1 MLKKKGKQYLVY
13 LLLVPLVLLF
23 WVFRP
28 AVGETP
34 KHYTELEFPE
44 LAEITIP
51 DYQKFELDNGL
62 KVVLMEDHELP
73 LTSGIALVRT
83 GDRLEPAD
91 KVGLANITGD
101 VMRRGGTKLH
111 GPDELNQLLERRA
124 ASVETNIGTTSG
136 SASFNALSE
145 DLEDVFGLFAEVL
158 REPRFSQDKLDL
170 AKNQIAGAI
179 ARRNDDPKDIA
190 SREFNK
196 LIYGKQSPYARTIEY
211 ATLDRIDRQDLIDFH
226 QKYFHPNNMLLGIVG
241 DFDSKKMKAL
251 VEENFGDWK
260 SDPNIEA
267 IDQLPSALA
276 SPAKPGGVFFVD
288 RPQLT
293 QSNVQVGHIGGQ
305 LDSPDYPAL
314 AVMNGVLNGF
324 GGRLFNNVRSAK
336 GLAYSV
342 YAVWSPRYDY
352 PGVFLAGAQTRSEA
366 TVPLIEAIRA
376 EIDRIRNEPISAAEL
391 EYAKD
396 STLNSFVFNFQDSG
410 RILSRIL
417 RYEYYGYPENFI
429 FQYQRG
435 IEATTIEDVQRVAR
449 KYLDPAK
456 IVTLVVG
463 NAAEIQPPLSS
474 LGPETEVT
482 SIDVS
487 IPQPQNS

>member
-1 MLKKKGKQYLVY
+1 MLKKNGKQYLVY
-13 LLLVPLVLLF
+13 MLLVPLVLLLF
-23 WVFRP
+23 LFRP

-34 KHYTELEFPE
+34 KHYSDLEFPE
-44 LAEITIP
+44 LAEIQIP
-51 DYQKFELDNGL
+51 DYEKFELDNGL

-73 LTSGIALVRT
+73 LVSGIALVRT
-83 GDRLEPAD
+83 GDRLEPPE
-91 KVGLANITGD
+91 KIGLANITGD
-101 VMRRGGTKLH
+101 VMRSGGTKYH
-111 GPDELNQLLERRA
+111 DSDELNQLLEQRA
-124 ASVETNIGTTSG
+124 ASVETSIGTTSG
-136 SASFNALSE
+136 RASFNALSE

-158 REPRFSQDKLDL
+158 REPSFPQDKLNL
-170 AKNQIAGAI
+170 AKKQIAGSI

-196 LIYGKQSPYARTIEY
+196 LIYGDRSPYARTIEY
-211 ATLDRIDRQDLIDFH
+211 VTLDRINREDLVDFY
-226 QKYFHPNNMLLGIVG
+226 QKYFHPNNILLGIVG
-241 DFDSKKMKAL
+241 DFDSVKMRAL
-251 VEENFGDWK
+251 VEEKFGDWK
-260 SDPNIEA
+260 RDSNI
-267 IDQLPSALA
+267 DRMGNLPSALA
-276 SPAKPGGVFFVD
+276 SPAQPGGVFFVN

-293 QSNVQVGHIGGQ
+293 QSNVLMGHVGGR

-314 AVMNGVLNGF
+314 AVMNGILNGF
-324 GGRLFNNVRSAK
+324 GGRLFNQVRSAK

-352 PGVFLAGAQTRSEA
+352 PGVFLAGAQTRSET

-376 EIDRIRNEPISAAEL
+376 QIERIRNEPITPAEL

-435 IEATTIEDVQRVAR
+435 IEETTIEDVQRVAR
-449 KYLDPAK
+449 KYLAPDK

-463 NAAEIQPPLSS
+463 NAEAIQPPLSS
-474 LGPETEVT
+474 LGPETDVT
-482 SIDVS
+482 SIDIS

>member
-13 LLLVPLVLLF
+13 LLLVPLVLLL

-44 LAEITIP
+44 LAEIKIP
-51 DYQKFELDNGL
+51 EYQEFELDNGL

-73 LTSGIALVRT
+73 LTSGIALIRT

-91 KVGLANITGD
+91 KVGLANVTGD

-111 GPDELNQLLERRA
+111 GSDELNQLLEKRA
-124 ASVETNIGTTSG
+124 ASVETSIGTTSG
-136 SASFNALSE
+136 RASFSALSE

-158 REPRFSQDKLDL
+158 REPRFPQDKLDL
-170 AKNQIAGAI
+170 AKKQIAGAI

-196 LIYGKQSPYARTIEY
+196 LIYGNQSPYARTIEY
-211 ATLDRIDRQDLIDFH
+211 ATLDRISRQDLVDFY

-241 DFDSKKMKAL
+241 DFDSQKMRAL
-251 VEENFGDWK
+251 VEEKFGDWK
-260 SDPNIEA
+260 SDPNIEE
-267 IDQLPSALA
+267 IDLPSAQA
-276 SPAKPGGVFFVD
+276 YPAKPGGIFFVD

-293 QSNVQVGHIGGQ
+293 QSNVQVGHIGGR

-376 EIDRIRNEPISAAEL
+376 EIDRIRNEPISPAEL

-396 STLNSFVFNFQDSG
+396 SALNSFVFNFQDSG

-435 IEATTIEDVQRVAR
+435 IEETTIEDVQRVAR

-463 NAAEIQPPLSS
+463 NAADIQPPLSS
-474 LGPETEVT
+474 LGPETEIT